1 MFCLPIGETNGNFF
15 FPFFFS
21 FCFRRHSRNF
31 VILQLLFTRRR
42 ISGIHPV
49 HTWFLHGLGQAC
61 TAGEYTHSRSE
72 YIALVLSRMHDARSL
87 WRTGSQ
93 QSRHKLFNN
102 RSGPM
107 SLRNRC
113 CPEISNSKSTRKDHS
128 YNYWGARYTIR
139 LICLF
144 PATIIARRTTVC
156 CHVDTRIYAPIYSL
170 IKM

>member
-31 VILQLLFTRRR
+31 VILQLLFTRRC

-144 PATIIARRTTVC
+144 CPRRLLRDERQFVATLIHVYTRLYTV
-156 CHVDTRIYAPIYSL
+156 
-170 IKM
+170 